1 MGESSGWRSYW
12 YRNSKG
18 SVPVS
23 VSEGVHYTFTPS
35 SISEGG
41 EFWCRGGRG
50 HPVYYKDYSQPI
62 SINVTARPYAVLTL
76 QPNWTQI
83 YIGETV
89 TLKCEIKGTED
100 FTNWKY
106 NWNNKEGTRMKPI
119 STTESEY
126 KFNPTRIEMNEF
138 TCKGVGDSV
147 KGHSETSEPLRLTV
161 SGKPRPVLR
170 VSPSWLNPGDSV
182 TLTCGLQVSST
193 DWRFYWYRTVP
204 YQAGLPSL
212 ANQSY
217 SVEPLMDG
225 DHGTVERSYILH
237 GATHTAGY
245 VSDVILESPVHPV
258 TEGDLVTL
266 RCKHQNPSLVSKV
279 DFYKDGELLQNGTS
293 REITIPAVSKSH
305 EGLYRC
311 GYSDGEESPESWLLV
326 RVVPSFLQRR
336 LLFGLLVGSPYML
349 ATILLV
355 MIHRQRR
362 AKSPAE
368 DQPDYDYVGEDPET
382 SPPPVA
388 GPSSAP

>member
-23 VSEGVHYTFTPS
+23 VSEGVHYTSRPS

-50 HPVYYKDYSQPI
+50 HPVYYTDYSQPI

-83 YIGETV
+83 YMGETV

-138 TCKGVGDSV
+138 TCKGVGDS
-147 KGHSETSEPLRLTV
+147 GPSETSEPLRLTV
-161 SGKPRPVLR
+161 SAKPRPVLR

-212 ANQSY
+212 AHQSY
-217 SVEPLMDG
+217 SVEPLLDS
-225 DHGTVERSYILH
+225 DHGTVESSYILH
-237 GATHTAGY
+237 GATLTARY
-245 VSDVILESPVHPV
+245 VCRAGRGQPVYYSYYSEAQFLWSGDQRPSVALTVNPNRTQHLTFESVSLSCEGNSTGWTVKRNTTYGLSKCPYPRVI
-258 TEGDLVTL
+258 
-266 RCKHQNPSLVSKV
+266 
-279 DFYKDGELLQNGTS
+279 
-293 REITIPAVSKSH
+293 
-305 EGLYRC
+305 
-311 GYSDGEESPESWLLV
+311 
-326 RVVPSFLQRR
+326 
-336 LLFGLLVGSPYML
+336 
-349 ATILLV
+349 
-355 MIHRQRR
+355 
-362 AKSPAE
+362 
-368 DQPDYDYVGEDPET
+368 
-382 SPPPVA
+382 
-388 GPSSAP
+388 